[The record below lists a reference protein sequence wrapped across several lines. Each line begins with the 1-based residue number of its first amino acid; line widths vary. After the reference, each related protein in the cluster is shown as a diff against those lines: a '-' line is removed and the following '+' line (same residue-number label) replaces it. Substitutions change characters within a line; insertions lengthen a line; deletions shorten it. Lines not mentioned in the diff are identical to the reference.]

1 MRVSAPHPRWL
12 LRGRTA
18 MSSTLANDAAPLA
31 AQAPPEPARGPP
43 AGGLSS
49 MHFVAGALGGA
60 AGSVVTCPFD
70 LVKTR
75 LQSDAFRT
83 PDRLAHRSSSGVARA
98 LWHFVETG
106 QILRWAMSDFKASH
120 MAHSCSS

>member
-1 MRVSAPHPRWL
+1 MIAIEEVADPVRRRARKSMPDLDGAPRPPDQRD
-12 LRGRTA
+12 GPANPTA
-18 MSSTLANDAAPLA
+18 
-31 AQAPPEPARGPP
+31 ARP
-43 AGGLSS
+43 AGRGISS

-75 LQSDAFRT
+75 LQSDSFRT
-83 PDRLAHRSSSGVARA
+83 PARLAHDGARGPMRA

-106 QILRWAMSDFKASH
+106 QILRCGEIA
-120 MAHSCSS
+120 